1 MAMFSF
7 GRKKEAEEQEPSAPG
22 SPLSLIMAMKQ
33 RGMGNDQIVQ
43 ELERQGYNSSQIF
56 DALNQANLSGMDA
69 PYNAQGMGAQQQPP
83 MQDFGQQ
90 PYMQQPI
97 QQFEQPPQQ
106 QQQQIDREQV
116 EEIVEAIIDEKW
128 KEFERDIK
136 MVIDWKDKTESKIDQ
151 MSQQISDLAGSLN
164 TLQKSIIG
172 KVSEYDKN
180 LSNVGVEIKAMEKVF
195 QNVLPSLTENVNK
208 LERMSKGYKPAGKKE
223 D

>member
-1 MAMFSF
+1 MAMFGF
-7 GRKKEAEEQEPSAPG
+7 GRKKEAEEQEPAAPG
-22 SPLSLIMAMKQ
+22 SPLGLIMAMKQ

-69 PYNAQGMGAQQQPP
+69 PYVAPGMGTQQPP

-90 PYMQQPI
+90 PYMQQPV
-97 QQFEQPPQQ
+97 QQFEQPAQQ
-106 QQQQIDREQV
+106 QMDRDRV

-136 MVIDWKDKTESKIDQ
+136 LVIDWKDKTESKIDQ

>member
-1 MAMFSF
+1 MALFSF
-7 GRKKEAEEQEPSAPG
+7 GKKKSAQPAQSAPG
-22 SPLSLIMAMKQ
+22 SPIEQFMVMKQ
-33 RGMGNDQIVQ
+33 RGMDNSSIIQ

-97 QQFEQPPQQ
+97 QQFEQPPQ